1 MNLLVID
8 DDAQL
13 RSFVRKVMELA
24 GWQVTESADGA
35 SGVLQAGTNAPD
47 VILCDFDMEGMN
59 GHEVLAA
66 LRAKDATATIPFI
79 LLTGKPEAADVR
91 ATMELG
97 ADDYI
102 PKPFS
107 ADGLVKA
114 VVARMARVQREREAA
129 ERKLGALRAGIAAA
143 LPHGLKT
150 PLNGILGYSQL
161 LDSDFDAFSREEI
174 RQMLVTIHQSASA
187 LDRAVNRFI
196 LYTDLLLLAARESD
210 EPGVANPARPL
221 SGGEVATIAREVAAR
236 HGRAPDLRIAATGER
251 AAISSA
257 HLIQLTEE
265 LVDNALKFS
274 PPGSAITLWTRNE
287 ASQFVVMVED
297 FGRGMTP
304 EQIRQVGAFVQFERR
319 RYEQQGSGLGLELVR
334 LIARVNA
341 GTMSIESELGGA
353 TRVTITLPA
362 P

>member
-13 RSFVRKVMELA
+13 RQFVRKVMELA
-24 GWQVTESADGA
+24 GWRVAESADGA
-35 SGVLQAGTNAPD
+35 GGVLQAGASCPD
-47 VILCDFDMEGMN
+47 VILCDFDMERMN

-66 LRAKDATATIPFI
+66 LRAKDSTATIPFI
-79 LLTGKPEAADVR
+79 LMTGKPEVADAR

-107 ADGLVKA
+107 AEGLVKA
-114 VVARMARVQREREAA
+114 VAARMARVQRDREAA

-174 RQMLVTIHQSASA
+174 RQMLGTIHQSATA

-196 LYTDLLLLAARESD
+196 LYTELLLIAARGPSA
-210 EPGVANPARPL
+210 PGVAK
-221 SGGEVATIAREVAAR
+221 GGPVTGAEIATVAREVAAR
-236 HGRAPDLRIAATGER
+236 HGRASDLQIAATGER
-251 AAISSA
+251 AAIASA

-274 PPGSAITLWTRNE
+274 PPGSAVTLSTCNE
-287 ASQFVVMVED
+287 ESQFVLTMED
-297 FGRGMTP
+297 SGRGMTP
-304 EQIRQVGAFVQFERR
+304 EQIKQVGAFVQFERR

-341 GTMSIESELGGA
+341 GTMSIESEAGSA
-353 TRVTITLPA
+353 TRVCVRLPA